1 MATQDHVIDRR
12 KKEPWRVDKNIPIAL
27 IVVLILQT
35 GTFITRAA
43 ELDASVAD
51 HERRISMSENYDRE
65 YSRANLELCQRLAR
79 VEEKVVAQMTLLQ
92 RIDETINRIH
102 KGDK

>member
-1 MATQDHVIDRR
+1 MVELSSSERR
-12 KKEPWRVDKNIPIAL
+12 KKEAWQVDKKIPLSL
-27 IVVLILQT
+27 IFVLLLQT
-35 GTFITRAA
+35 GTFITWAA
-43 ELDASVAD
+43 KLDASVAD
-51 HERRISMSENYDRE
+51 HERRISMSESYDRE